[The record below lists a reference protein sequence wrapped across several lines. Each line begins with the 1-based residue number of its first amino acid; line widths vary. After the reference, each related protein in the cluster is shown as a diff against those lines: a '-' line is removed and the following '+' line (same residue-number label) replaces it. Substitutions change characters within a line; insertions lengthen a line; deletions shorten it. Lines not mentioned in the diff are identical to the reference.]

1 MIKAIA
7 FLCACAIFTFAGAQT
22 PNLDSIL
29 HQLPLEKNDS
39 ARFYLAFS
47 ALTESETNPVDDMGN
62 AEVILDYGR
71 KNKDKLCQVMGLTCL
86 GYDYMAFGN
95 TTKGLHYSLET
106 KKIADELNY
115 NRLKSMAYLVT
126 SLNYIGLADYAKA
139 KSYCLQSYEM
149 STHFEPNVFTI
160 ICNETLG
167 GIYLAT
173 DKIDSALVYTQKAY
187 ELSMSTGIK
196 YYLCDIY
203 QQLGSIHAKLNNRAL
218 SFSYLNM
225 SLHEANAIQSPKYL
239 SLAYNAFAAYHLQ
252 ANRKDSAIW
261 YARQSIAAVQH
272 TPFSTMSITPSKML
286 LDIYSGNNVD
296 SAFKYSEIYRVAN
309 DSLFNFKKIQEVQL
323 MTFEE
328 EARQK
333 ELVFEKQKEEE
344 NRRENIQY
352 VLIALGI
359 VTLLT
364 LYLLLSRSIITNT
377 KMIEYLGVIALLIVF
392 EFLNLLLHPFLERM
406 TRHSPI
412 LMLLSLVG
420 IAALLVPLHHKIEHW
435 ATHKLV
441 EKNKAIRLAS
451 AKKTI
456 EQLEERHGDI

>member
-1 MIKAIA
+1 VIKAIA
-7 FLCACAIFTFAGAQT
+7 FFCACALLNISIAQT
-22 PNLDSIL
+22 PNINSIL

-39 ARFYLAFS
+39 ARFYLAYS

-62 AEVILDYGR
+62 AEIILEYGR
-71 KNKDKLCQVMGLTCL
+71 KNNDKLCQVLGLTCL

-95 TTKGLHYSLET
+95 TTKGLKYSLET
-106 KKIADELNY
+106 KKIADQLTDNRLRSMANLVMALNY
-115 NRLKSMAYLVT
+115 TAL
-126 SLNYIGLADYAKA
+126 GDYSKA
-139 KSYCLQSYEM
+139 KSYCLEADDM
-149 STHFEPNVFTI
+149 SRKIEPNVFTI
-160 ICNETLG
+160 IINETLG

-173 DKIDSALVYTQKAY
+173 DKIDSALTYTQRAY

-203 QQLGSIHAKLNNRAL
+203 QQLGSIQAKLNNPGLSLSYFNL
-218 SFSYLNM
+218 SFQ
-225 SLHEANAIQSPKYL
+225 EAATIHSPKYM
-239 SLAYNAFAAYHLQ
+239 SLAYNSFAKYHLKE
-252 ANRKDSAIW
+252 NRKDSAI
-261 YARQSIAAVQH
+261 YFARLSIAAVQN
-272 TPFSTMSITPSKML
+272 TPFSTMSIMPSKML

-328 EARQK
+328 DARQK
-333 ELVFEKQKEEE
+333 ETLYQKEKEEE
-344 NRRENIQY
+344 SRKENIQY

-359 VTLLT
+359 LGLLT

-392 EFLNLLLHPFLERM
+392 EFLNLLLHPFLEKA
-406 TRHSPI
+406 THHSPI
-412 LMLLSLVG
+412 LMLLSLVCL
-420 IAALLVPLHHKIEHW
+420 AALLVPLHHKIEHW

-441 EKNKAIRLAS
+441 EKNKTIRLAS
-451 AKKTI
+451 ARKTI
-456 EQLEERHGDI
+456 EQLEQKPQIV

>member
-7 FLCACAIFTFAGAQT
+7 LFCACAILTISRAQT

-62 AEVILDYGR
+62 AEIILDYGR
-71 KNKDKLCQVMGLTCL
+71 KNNDKLCQVMGLCCL
-86 GYDYMAFGN
+86 GYDYQAFGN
-95 TTKGLHYSLET
+95 TTKGLEYSLET
-106 KKIADELNY
+106 KKLADQTNDD
-115 NRLKSMAYLVT
+115 RLKAMAYLVV
-126 SLNYIGLADYAKA
+126 SMNYIGLSDYAKA
-139 KSYCLQSYEM
+139 KAYCLQSYEL
-149 STHFEPNVFTI
+149 STHFESNVFTI
-160 ICNETLG
+160 IGNEVLG
-167 GIYLAT
+167 GIYLGT
-173 DKIDSALVYTQKAY
+173 NKIDSALIYTQKAY

-203 QQLGSIHAKLNNRAL
+203 QQLGSIQAKLNNPTL
-218 SFSYLNM
+218 SLSYLTM
-225 SLHEANAIQSPKYL
+225 SLQEATAINSPKYM
-239 SLAYNAFAAYHLQ
+239 SIAYNSFAAYHLK
-252 ANRKDSAIW
+252 ANRKDSAIY
-261 YARQSIAAVQH
+261 YARQSVAAVQN
-272 TPFSTMSITPSKML
+272 TAFSTMSMTPSKML

-296 SAFKYSEIYRVAN
+296 SAFKYSEIYRIAN
-309 DSLFNFKKIQEVQL
+309 DSLFNFKKLQELQL

-328 EARQK
+328 DARQK
-333 ELVFEKQKEEE
+333 ETAFEKEKEEE
-344 NRRENIQY
+344 SRKENIQY

-359 VTLLT
+359 LTLLT

-377 KMIEYLGVIALLIVF
+377 KIIEYLGVVALLIVF
-392 EFLNLLLHPFLERM
+392 EFLNLLLHPFLERI
-406 TRHSPI
+406 THHSPM
-412 LMLLSLVG
+412 LMLLSLVC

-456 EQLEERHGDI
+456 EQLGQEPGDT